1 MTNTANR
8 GLVLDP
14 FGQWNGT
21 NKDFEWIIGGHADS
35 NYATNPDDQKSV
47 SGTQVFLNGSPVI
60 VKSLTQK
67 VVTLSVTEAELY
79 AATSC
84 AQDML
89 FVWRLMAAMGLKVQ
103 LPMILQCDNKGTI
116 DLSKNW
122 STGGRTRHVNVRM
135 YML

>member
-1 MTNTANR
+1 MA
-8 GLVLDP
+8 
-14 FGQWNGT
+14 
-21 NKDFEWIIGGHADS
+21 
-35 NYATNPDDQKSV
+35 KS
-47 SGTQVFLNGSPVI
+47 SS
-60 VKSLTQK
+60 QK

-89 FVWRLMAAMGLKVQ
+89 FVWRMMQAMQLRVK

-122 STGGRTRHVNVRM
+122 STGGRTRHVDVRM
-135 YML
+135 YMLRDLNEQKIIQMEWVDGNENSADLGTKNLDTASHKKHTAVLCGNDDDIQPISE